1 MDTRHPILELDIVD
15 LAHDGRGVA
24 RAGDK
29 AVFVSGAL
37 PGERVRARVL
47 KRHRQ
52 YDDAELAEVLQA
64 SADRV
69 EPRCAHASV
78 CSGCSLQHLAPA
90 AQIAAKES
98 QLLAALERIGRV
110 RPERVLPP
118 LQRDLWAYR
127 RKGRLSVRHVAKKGR
142 VLVGFREDNG
152 RYVADI
158 QRCEVLDA
166 RVGGLVAALAELI
179 GGLSVREALPQI
191 EVAAAER
198 VVLVLRVM
206 APLTA
211 ADRQGLQAFAVQQG
225 VEFVLQPAGIDS
237 LVALDGGELPTLH
250 YRVDGDID
258 IAYRPL
264 DFVQVNDSINQAM
277 VQQALDHL
285 QAGPGDRVLDLYCGL
300 GNFTLP
306 IARRV
311 ASVVGVEGDAG
322 LLERAAANA
331 RATGLHNTAFHVA
344 DLSQDQRLAAW
355 AAGDY
360 TRILL
365 DPPRAG
371 AEAVFAYL
379 PGKAVE
385 RIVYVSCHPAT
396 LARDAALLC
405 GDGRFVLRAAG
416 VMDMFPHTAHV
427 ESMAV
432 FERN

>member
-1 MDTRHPILELDIVD
+1 MNTRHPILELDIVD

-24 RAGDK
+24 RSAGK
-29 AVFVSGAL
+29 TVFVSGAL
-37 PGERVRARVL
+37 PGERVRARL
-47 KRHRQ
+47 LQRHRQ
-52 YDDAELAEVLQA
+52 YDEGALIEVLQA
-64 SADRV
+64 SPDRV

-90 AQIAAKES
+90 AQIAAKQA
-98 QLLAALERIGRV
+98 QLLAALERIGKV
-110 RPERVLPP
+110 RPERLLAP
-118 LQRDLWAYR
+118 LQRDLWGYR
-127 RKGRLSVRHVAKKGR
+127 RKGRLSVRYVANKGR
-142 VLVGFREDNG
+142 VLVGFREENG

-158 QRCEVLDA
+158 QRCEVLDP
-166 RVGGLVAALAELI
+166 RVGGLLAALAELI
-179 GGLSVREALPQI
+179 GGLSVRAALPQI

-198 VVLVLRVM
+198 VVLVMRVM
-206 APLTA
+206 APLSA
-211 ADRQGLQAFAVQQG
+211 GDRERLAAFAAQHQLELV
-225 VEFVLQPAGIDS
+225 VQPAGVDS
-237 LVALDGGELPTLH
+237 LVALNGGEVPTLH
-250 YRVDGDID
+250 YRVDGDIEL
-258 IAYRPL
+258 AYRPL

-277 VQQALDHL
+277 VAQALKEL
-285 QAGPGDRVLDLYCGL
+285 QLGPTDRVLDLYCGI

-311 ASVVGVEGDAG
+311 ASVVGVEGDAR
-322 LLERAAANA
+322 LVQRAAANA
-331 RATGLHNTAFHVA
+331 ACNRLHNTAFHVA
-344 DLSQDQRLAAW
+344 DLSLDQRDASW
-355 AAGDY
+355 AQGDY

-379 PGKAVE
+379 PGKTVE

-416 VMDMFPHTAHV
+416 VLDMFPHTAHV